1 MYEVL
6 SLNDLYI
13 FEVTQ
18 EQDLIKRNIQHITFY
33 DNLIWLSIYCIC
45 N

>member
-33 DNLIWLSIYCIC
+33 DNLI
-45 N
+45 